1 MQQCILPTAVNNHAG
16 KQHIGNWSWFF
27 TTTAS
32 KLYRFSGR
40 EKVRLTSRCH
50 GYMIDVLVIHVIY
63 QIQTMPKQ
71 KRVSL
76 AHLARQAKKRKRSQ
90 REDPVKRQREQ
101 ERNGEDPVKRQR
113 EQERNAA
120 ARRQLRINNPERRQE
135 ERQHDAATHRQNR
148 QQNLDRRLDEQQ
160 RDTIAHRDA
169 RENPV
174 RRMDEQ
180 QRDTIGMVSLTRLFI
195 LA

>member
-40 EKVRLTSRCH
+40 EKVRLTSRSH

-71 KRVSL
+71 KRVSS

-90 REDPVKRQREQ
+90 REDPVKRQQ
-101 ERNGEDPVKRQR
+101 

-180 QRDTIGMVSLTRLFI
+180 QRDTIGMVSLTRLLI